1 MVTKHTIETGKTM
14 KNDLRKNE
22 ILQSGEYQCFDFQ
35 FTFYQ
40 VQKFS
45 QKHKNMSFL
54 DSFEKNLYFCALK
67 CPDNQFVNYPD
78 FRKSAK
84 LKKGDIDLRKINKM

>member
-1 MVTKHTIETGKTM
+1 
-14 KNDLRKNE
+14 
-22 ILQSGEYQCFDFQ
+22 
-35 FTFYQ
+35 
-40 VQKFS
+40 
-45 QKHKNMSFL
+45 MSFL

-67 CPDNQFVNYPD
+67 CLDNQCMNYPD